1 MKKSSVWLGVLL
13 ATLLVIGALAAMT
26 VASSMSGNNDAHASE
41 AEINLEAL
49 TQAYTDHVK
58 SESKDLTAFEQRV
71 NRPDIY
77 DGPDYVRVTMDD
89 KGTVIGY
96 VDDNQAPGYQE
107 SDTTVFNLEAEK
119 ETESIVASDRHHHY
133 YRSPSSMIFNYLL
146 ISHML
151 SSQHRYY
158 GGRYYSAPATA
169 RYMPSGYHQRL
180 KASRSSSNSARSG
193 SYGSRRTSGGSSGF
207 GK

>member
-13 ATLLVIGALAAMT
+13 ATLLVIGALVAMT

-41 AEINLEAL
+41 AEVNLEAL
-49 TQAYTDHVK
+49 TQAYADHVK
-58 SESKDLTAFEQRV
+58 SESKDLAAFEERV

-77 DGPDYVRVTMDD
+77 DGPDYVRVTMDE
-89 KGTVIGY
+89 KGSVVGY
-96 VDDNQAPGYQE
+96 VDDNQSPGYQE
-107 SDTTVFNLEAEK
+107 TDTRVFNLEAEK
-119 ETESIVASDRHHHY
+119 ETESIVANDRNDRY
-133 YRSPSSMIFNYLL
+133 YRSYAPSIFHYYL
-146 ISHML
+146 ISRMMT
-151 SSQHRYY
+151 SQHGFY